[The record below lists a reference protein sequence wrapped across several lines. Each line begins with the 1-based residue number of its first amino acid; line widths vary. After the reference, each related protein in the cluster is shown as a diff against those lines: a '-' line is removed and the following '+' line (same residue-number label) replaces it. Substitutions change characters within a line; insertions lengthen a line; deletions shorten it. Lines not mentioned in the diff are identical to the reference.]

1 VLVPIGL
8 GTTVPISKQGDSPS
22 SSEKSDCSRSLILST
37 SKSALNPVAR
47 EAGRMEFDLKMLW
60 AADILLIEDPK
71 AVERPFD
78 YEKIDLREGLSN
90 FFSPKSP

>member
-1 VLVPIGL
+1 
-8 GTTVPISKQGDSPS
+8 
-22 SSEKSDCSRSLILST
+22 
-37 SKSALNPVAR
+37 VAR

-60 AADILLIEDPK
+60 AADILLIEDPN

>member
-1 VLVPIGL
+1 
-8 GTTVPISKQGDSPS
+8 
-22 SSEKSDCSRSLILST
+22 
-37 SKSALNPVAR
+37 
-47 EAGRMEFDLKMLW
+47 MEFDLKMLW